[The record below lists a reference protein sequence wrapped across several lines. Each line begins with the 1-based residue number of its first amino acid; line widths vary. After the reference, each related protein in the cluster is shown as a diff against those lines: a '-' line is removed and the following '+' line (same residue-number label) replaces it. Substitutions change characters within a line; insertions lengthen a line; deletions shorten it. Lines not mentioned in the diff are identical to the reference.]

1 MLKLYKHGE
10 IRFNVEE
17 KNTQTED
24 VGSWDPWRKADR
36 KDKLKSPEG
45 DLRFLWHFKLC

>member
-1 MLKLYKHGE
+1 MQEDKIPKGLWEIYNQTKYMHKLYKHGE

-24 VGSWDPWRKADR
+24 VGS
-36 KDKLKSPEG
+36 
-45 DLRFLWHFKLC
+45 